1 MRSQRLRQRTPSVP
15 STMVRRTGMND
26 AASSDY
32 YSAATSHRRR
42 ATPVAVLIL
51 VCLTVATLPVSEG
64 RFARRFPSDFR
75 FGVGS
80 SAYQIEGGW
89 NASGKGESIW
99 DRMTHQHPEKI
110 ADGSSGDIS
119 SDSYHN
125 WRRDV
130 QMVRELGVDVYRFSL
145 SWPRIMPNGFV
156 NSVNKAGIRYYS
168 NLIDELLRFNIT
180 PMVTLYHW
188 DLPQRFQEL
197 GGWTNPEL
205 IEYFQEYAKV
215 AFEQFGDRV
224 KIWTTINEPWHV
236 CEHGYGVDFMAPAL
250 DYPGIASYLCGHN
263 LLKAHAEAVHMYRR
277 IFQPKQQGQIGITLD
292 TSWPEPATN
301 SEEDRN
307 ASEMAAQFYLGW
319 FGHPIFS
326 ATGNYPQLMID
337 RIGAMSRQQG
347 YTKSRLPSFTPA
359 EIERIKGTAD
369 FFGINSY
376 TSILVR
382 KNDRNNSANFPVPS
396 FNHDMGVVE
405 SASPDWP
412 SSGSVWLHVVPSGM
426 SKLLNWI
433 RREYNNPLVYITE
446 NGVSDRGGTNDLKR
460 IDYFNSYLEAVLNA
474 LEDGCNIQM
483 YIAWSLMDSYE
494 WKAGYTEKF
503 GLYHVDFSSPNRTRT
518 PKASAKVYANIV
530 RTHQIDWS
538 FRPTPEVMI
547 LAPSPYQSG
556 SERLSVRVPVICLL
570 VASIGALVKALFC

>member
-1 MRSQRLRQRTPSVP
+1 MRSPRV
-15 STMVRRTGMND
+15 ND
-26 AASSDY
+26 AVR
-32 YSAATSHRRR
+32 HFGRRR
-42 ATPVAVLIL
+42 AFSATAIVVLTL
-51 VCLTVATLPVSEG
+51 LAALTLARTTEG

-75 FGVGS
+75 FGVGT

-99 DRMTHQHPEKI
+99 DRMTHQYPEKI
-110 ADGSSGDIS
+110 ADRSSGDVS

-145 SWPRIMPNGFV
+145 SWPRIMPTGFV
-156 NSVNKAGIRYYS
+156 NSVSKAGIRYYS
-168 NLIDELLRFNIT
+168 NLIDELLRHNIT

-188 DLPQRFQEL
+188 DLPHRFQEL

-205 IEYFQEYAKV
+205 IEYFRDYAKV

-236 CEHGYGVDFMAPAL
+236 CEHGYGVDFMAPAI

-263 LLKAHAEAVHMYRR
+263 LLKAHAETVHMYRR
-277 IFQPKQQGQIGITLD
+277 IFQPKQQGKIGITLD
-292 TSWPEPATN
+292 TSWPEPASN
-301 SEEDRN
+301 SDEDRA

-337 RIGAMSRQQG
+337 RIDAMSRQQG
-347 YTKSRLPSFTPA
+347 FVRSRLPSFTPD

-382 KNDRNNSANFPVPS
+382 KNDRNNSANYPVPS

-405 SASPDWP
+405 SADPDWP

-433 RREYNNPLVYITE
+433 RREYGNPVVYVTE
-446 NGVSDRGGTNDLKR
+446 NGVSDRGGTNDLGR
-460 IDYFNSYLEAVLNA
+460 IDYFNSYLEAVLDA
-474 LEDGCNIQM
+474 LEDGCKVEM

-538 FRPTPEVMI
+538 FRPSPEVMI
-547 LAPSPYQSG
+547 LPPSPYQSG
-556 SERLSVRVPVICLL
+556 GERLSIRVPVICLL
-570 VASIGALVKALFC
+570 VASIAALVKALLC